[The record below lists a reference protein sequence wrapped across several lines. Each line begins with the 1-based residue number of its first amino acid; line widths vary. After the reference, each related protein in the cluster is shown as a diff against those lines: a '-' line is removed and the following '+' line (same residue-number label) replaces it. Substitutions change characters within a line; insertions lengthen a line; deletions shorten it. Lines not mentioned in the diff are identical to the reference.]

1 MTPWNNYGM
10 NRRHFMQ
17 HMATAAATLPAMNF
31 LSHVQ
36 ANAATVQAKR
46 KACILLW
53 MSGGPPTIDIWDL
66 KPGSKNGGE
75 FQPINTAASGVQIC
89 EHMPETAKVF
99 DDLSLVRSMSTR
111 EADHGRGRYY
121 MHTGYVPNPTVV
133 HPTFGSVVS
142 YEIGRSRN
150 ALEIPSFVSI
160 GGGSGQ
166 AGFLGMSHAP
176 FSVGTDGRINNAP
189 SENDKKRLPGRWEML
204 KAVENNFISSRR
216 GQLPQDHAN
225 VYDSARN
232 LMTSRQMAAFDVDK
246 ADAALGLEVESEQTK
261 ALYNSTGGGGMGMG
275 RANGF
280 GQSLLMARR
289 LVQVGVP
296 FIEVNLGGWDL
307 HNGVFDNLKN
317 QKLPVLDQGISG
329 LVTDL
334 KQKNML
340 DDVTIVWM
348 GEFGRTPRI
357 NQNVGRDHWAASW
370 SVMMGGGGLKNGQAV
385 GATDKDGVRVADN
398 SKAYLP
404 GDIWATVAY
413 AMGIPLDTVHTSKR
427 GRPMRLANGG
437 TPIQELIG

>member
-1 MTPWNNYGM
+1 MKPWNHYGM

-36 ANAATVQAKR
+36 ANAATVQKKN
-46 KACILLW
+46 KACILMW

-99 DDLSLVRSMSTR
+99 NDLSLVRSMSTR

-142 YEIGRSRN
+142 HEIGSRRN
-150 ALEIPSFVSI
+150 FLEIPSFVSI

-176 FSVGTDGRINNAP
+176 FSVGTNGRINNAP
-189 SENDKKRLPGRWEML
+189 SQEAKQRLPGRWEML
-204 KAVENNFISSRR
+204 KAVENNFINSRR
-216 GQLPQDHAN
+216 GELPQDHAN
-225 VYDSARN
+225 VYNSARN
-232 LMTSRQMAAFDVDK
+232 LMTSTQMAAFNVDK
-246 ADAALGLEVESEQTK
+246 ADAGLGLEAESEQTK
-261 ALYNSTGGGGMGMG
+261 ALYSAGGA
-275 RANGF
+275 RDGF
-280 GQSLLMARR
+280 GKSLLMARR

-296 FIEVNLGGWDL
+296 FIEVNMGGWDL

-334 KQKNML
+334 KQRNML

-370 SVMMGGGGLKNGQAV
+370 SVMMGGGGLKNGQAI
-385 GATDKDGVRVADN
+385 GATNKDGVRVADN

-413 AMGIPLDTVHTSKR
+413 AMGIPLDRVHTSKR

-437 TPIQELIG
+437 NPIQELIG